1 MELKDNIDSLF
12 GCYEENTTISRFEN
26 DEWNNLLVYENS
38 LILVVEASKHLDGE
52 LFPAASSVILSLDT
66 IFDDLK
72 RLSRDLKTAEGRT
85 FLNNLLQNFKSNR
98 RFPDGYKSTA
108 PYKVLT
114 LLDPRHADL
123 YFNKDQRKLAFNEL
137 WITDIY
143 NKVRMEDDC
152 QSQSKSTDSQS

>member
-1 MELKDNIDSLF
+1 M
-12 GCYEENTTISRFEN
+12 
-26 DEWNNLLVYENS
+26 YENS
-38 LILVVEASKHLDGE
+38 LRLVLEASKHLDGE

-72 RLSRDLKTAEGRT
+72 RLSRDLKTVEGRK
-85 FLNNLLQNFKSNR
+85 FVNNLLQNFKSNR

-114 LLDPRHADL
+114 LLDPRHANL
-123 YFNKDQRKLAFNEL
+123 YLDKDQSKLAFNEL

-143 NKVRMEDDC
+143 NKVRMEDDS
-152 QSQSKSTDSQS
+152 QSQSESTDSQPHKIFALNWTCF

>member
-1 MELKDNIDSLF
+1 M
-12 GCYEENTTISRFEN
+12 
-26 DEWNNLLVYENS
+26 VYENS

-98 RFPDGYKSTA
+98 RFSDGYKSTA

-114 LLDPRHADL
+114 L
-123 YFNKDQRKLAFNEL
+123 FNNAHQ
-137 WITDIY
+137 
-143 NKVRMEDDC
+143 
-152 QSQSKSTDSQS
+152 